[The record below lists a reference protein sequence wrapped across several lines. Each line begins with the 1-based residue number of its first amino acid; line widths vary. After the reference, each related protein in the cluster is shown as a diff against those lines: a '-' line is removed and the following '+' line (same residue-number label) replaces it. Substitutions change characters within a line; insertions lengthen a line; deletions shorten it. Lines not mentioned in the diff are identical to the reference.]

1 MKHSLFKSFFACAI
15 LAIGS
20 APFTCSAHADE
31 ASDFSHSLT
40 TDGAYYFKSDF
51 QKGKDHFA
59 KVTGP
64 FDGILARTTWKTT
77 YTIPT
82 PLGENPLLAQANLE
96 LNGSFEF
103 TPLSIRP
110 IASISFSPLPFLV
123 LEAGSSIGTGWNL
136 LGFKGF
142 CEYKNDSYKNLTPF
156 SRYYH
161 DHWLGATF
169 QFDTG
174 ALIEG
179 DWTHVILLANYQM
192 IYRDVIGIDNGKLW
206 AWQTTEGYVNGLGY
220 EFIALLGYQMPKL
233 VDLIGIMADMYGFYR
248 NKDYGEYASTYGK
261 FMRVDFN
268 FLARLALNK
277 INSITIST
285 RIASR
290 RSFATDHKKSEDEP
304 HLLQTGREWH
314 FDRIAFTW
322 ERKF

>member
-1 MKHSLFKSFFACAI
+1 MEKQELKDFIQNDIRTFGRRHGKKLSNRKQWLMENLLPKITPDFAETAKNRAI
-15 LAIGS
+15 LEIGFGNGEHVRDLSVANPDSIIVGAEPFANGVAALLSAI
-20 APFTCSAHADE
+20 CDE
-31 ASDFSHSLT
+31 
-40 TDGAYYFKSDF
+40 
-51 QKGKDHFA
+51 KDNIC
-59 KVTGP
+59 P
-64 FDGILARTTWKTT
+64 
-77 YTIPT
+77 
-82 PLGENPLLAQANLE
+82 
-96 LNGSFEF
+96 
-103 TPLSIRP
+103 
-110 IASISFSPLPFLV
+110 
-123 LEAGSSIGTGWNL
+123 
-136 LGFKGF
+136 
-142 CEYKNDSYKNLTPF
+142 EYKNIRIWPDDVRLLFDK
-156 SRYYH
+156 
-161 DHWLGATF
+161 ATF

-290 RSFATDHKKSEDEP
+290 RSFAIDHKKSEDEP